1 MLLRNEDLRCL
12 NFSDCFSTIIPAK
25 HHRGTQEA
33 IAVDFYMD
41 KDFMTACAMRHE
53 NIFRCPVIAFAFFLL
68 SLFQVHHG
76 VHTSKVTHGGRHAGS
91 QEAQDLNIPL
101 TSSSKAAA
109 GRTALCGWRPII
121 LASSRQPW
129 GMAGFWEKPFFLQR
143 NTVSRSLDL
152 LLTIFPWTE
161 SYYGPNNVEWV
172 KTCDNVMKEVDEF
185 DPPSE
190 GPIQFV
196 EEAAQSSK
204 RKVPEAP
211 RRPPALAT
219 RSNNSKNNG
228 TLNNANVAAAIF
240 TPPTPIQVP
249 IISPARPAS
258 TPIEPI
264 PLLRSSLLSERSN
277 PQSKR

>member
-1 MLLRNEDLRCL
+1 KVIRGS
-12 NFSDCFSTIIPAK
+12 SDPEESLS
-25 HHRGTQEA
+25 HTQQYTLTKR
-33 IAVDFYMD
+33 IFVD
-41 KDFMTACAMRHE
+41 
-53 NIFRCPVIAFAFFLL
+53 
-68 SLFQVHHG
+68 HG

-211 RRPPALAT
+211 RRPVQ
-219 RSNNSKNNG
+219 SSG
-228 TLNNANVAAAIF
+228 DNAKRGF
-240 TPPTPIQVP
+240 
-249 IISPARPAS
+249 
-258 TPIEPI
+258 
-264 PLLRSSLLSERSN
+264 LLF
-277 PQSKR
+277 